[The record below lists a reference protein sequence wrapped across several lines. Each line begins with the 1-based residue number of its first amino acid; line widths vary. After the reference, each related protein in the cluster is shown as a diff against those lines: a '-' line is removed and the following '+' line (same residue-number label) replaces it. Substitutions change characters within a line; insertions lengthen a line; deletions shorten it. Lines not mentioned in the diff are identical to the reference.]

1 MSPSHLNLDKAR
13 RVSFTLGAAI
23 AVSFFLAGAGVTW
36 GTMRSDLTT
45 VRSASDDHEKR
56 LRTLEQQVVQG
67 LAEIRTELR
76 TINGKNP

>member
-36 GTMRSDLTT
+36 GTMRSDLKTVSNTT
-45 VRSASDDHEKR
+45 EDHERR
-56 LRTLEQQVVQG
+56 LRTIEKETADRLGRIESK
-67 LAEIRTELR
+67 IDDLR
-76 TINGKNP
+76 RRSP